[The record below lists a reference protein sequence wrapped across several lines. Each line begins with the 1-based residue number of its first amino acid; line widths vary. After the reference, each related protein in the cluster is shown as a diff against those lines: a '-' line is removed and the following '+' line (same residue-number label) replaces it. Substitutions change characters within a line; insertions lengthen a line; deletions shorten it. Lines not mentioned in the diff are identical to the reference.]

1 VTEHEHDE
9 WREANPLLALN
20 EAVGVVVGMVITHT
34 QDETL
39 RKQVVTA
46 LIEAH
51 RKALAEFAATRPRL
65 H

>member
-1 VTEHEHDE
+1 MTEIERDE
-9 WREANPLLALN
+9 WRAANPLLALN

-51 RKALAEFAATRPRL
+51 RKELAEFTAARPRL